1 MDWIVI
7 LQAGVAS
14 GTVLLFATIGEILA
28 ERSGVM
34 NLGVEGM
41 MLIGA
46 MAAFGVAAQTGSP
59 WLGLLVAMAVAG
71 LLALLH
77 GLVTIHFQADQ
88 VVSGLTLTFLG
99 TGLALVFGEGLSK
112 AGAISLLPG
121 VTIPLLSRIPVLGP
135 IFFTDQSVLVY
146 VGYLFVPAAW
156 YYINRTRPG
165 LHLRAVGEFPAAAD
179 ALGINVVR
187 HALLLRV
194 RRGESWPGWPGA
206 TISLA
211 ISPGWFSEM
220 TTSGQGWIA
229 IGLVIFAQWDPIR
242 AAGGAYAFGALAPAD
257 PRPAGSDHAAGT
269 AQPLLLQFVPGLFP
283 SDAALCFHHRRAG
296 HRIARGNA
304 QADGRTR
311 SLGLAVRAIRTWLA
325 DQSVVWIHCFSLCQT
340 QSGSCQK
347 FPKSL

>member
-46 MAAFGVAAQTGSP
+46 MAAYALAVQTGNP
-59 WLGLLVAMAVAG
+59 WLGLLVAMAAAG

-77 GLVTIHFQADQ
+77 GLVTIHLQADQ

-99 TGLALVFGEGLSK
+99 TGLALVFGEQLSK
-112 AGAISLLPG
+112 AGAISLLPK
-121 VTIPLLSRIPVLGP
+121 VTLPLLSRIPILGP
-135 IFFTDQSVLVY
+135 ILFTDQSVLVY
-146 VGYLFVPAAW
+146 LGYLIVPATW

-187 HALLLRV
+187 LRYVYVFVGGLLAGLA
-194 RRGESWPGWPGA
+194 GA

-211 ISPGWFSEM
+211 ISPGWFSEL

-229 IGLVIFAQWDPIR
+229 IGLVIFAQWDPYR
-242 AAGGAYAFGALAPAD
+242 AAGGAYAFGALRRLILDLQAPTMLLGLRNPFYYDPYLSFFLQMLPYAFTIVVLVIGSREAMRKRLGAPA
-257 PRPAGSDHAAGT
+257 ALGT
-269 AQPLLLQFVPGLFP
+269 PYV
-283 SDAALCFHHRRAG
+283 
-296 HRIARGNA
+296 
-304 QADGRTR
+304 R
-311 SLGLAVRAIRTWLA
+311 SRKV
-325 DQSVVWIHCFSLCQT
+325 
-340 QSGSCQK
+340 
-347 FPKSL
+347 